1 MSSLLKHV
9 TNRAN
14 SLHSTGPKTPE
25 GKAVSSQNALKH
37 GLSAKQLNIQ
47 EEERP
52 EFEQLQAGLLDDLQP
67 QGTLEQLVFNDL
79 LHARWKLHRCRGI
92 EASLSTGDTDPLLD
106 ESLGKQLDRILR
118 YEARAERNF
127 YRSLKEL
134 RTLQQSRDRKE
145 ADPAPPPTPQP
156 EPVTKRTQLPEE
168 GALPDPPETRR
179 YVAIGE
185 NLPEFLPTA
194 GVRKPIVELRRELQ
208 SRKPTMR

>member
-25 GKAVSSQNALKH
+25 GKAISSQNALKH
-37 GLSAKQLNIQ
+37 GLSAKQLVTK

-52 EFEQLQAGLLDDLQP
+52 EFDQLQADLMLDLKP
-67 QGTLEQLVFNDL
+67 EGTLEQLVFNDI

-106 ESLGKQLDRILR
+106 ESQGKKLDRILR

-134 RTLQQSRDRKE
+134 RALQKARPE
-145 ADPAPPPTPQP
+145 PAEPVPAPPPP
-156 EPVTKRTQLPEE
+156 PVTKRSQPLRPSDPLPESMHQE
-168 GALPDPPETRR
+168 MIDLIDSVRRTRLSNTRQQPDPSDDEE
-179 YVAIGE
+179 AE
-185 NLPEFLPTA
+185 
-194 GVRKPIVELRRELQ
+194 
-208 SRKPTMR
+208 

>member
-1 MSSLLKHV
+1 VLQQE
-9 TNRAN
+9 AN
-14 SLHSTGPKTPE
+14 SRNALLSTGPRTPA

-37 GLSAKQLNIQ
+37 GLSAKHLVIQ
-47 EEERP
+47 EEDRP
-52 EFEQLQAGLLDDLQP
+52 EFDQLQAGLLDELHP
-67 QGTLEQLVFNDL
+67 EGTLEQLVFNDL
-79 LHARWKLHRCRGI
+79 LHARWNLHRCRGI
-92 EASLSTGDTDPLLD
+92 EASLSTDTDPLLD
-106 ESLGKQLDRILR
+106 PGLGKQLDRILR
-118 YEARAERNF
+118 YEARSERNF

>member
-25 GKAVSSQNALKH
+25 GKAISSQNALKH

-92 EASLSTGDTDPLLD
+92 EASLSTDGDPLLD
-106 ESLGKQLDRILR
+106 PDLGKQLDRIMR

-134 RTLQQSRDRKE
+134 RTLQNGRARRE
-145 ADPAPPPTPQP
+145 PAAETEPTPKL
-156 EPVTKRTQLPEE
+156 TKRNQPLPAWATPVNEN
-168 GALPDPPETRR
+168 GRQWCS
-179 YVAIGE
+179 VAVK
-185 NLPEFLPTA
+185 A
-194 GVRKPIVELRRELQ
+194 V
-208 SRKPTMR
+208 